1 MGEWLLDSLAP
12 GTGPLSSEEARKVQS
27 WATKHIPASA
37 DQKVIKHRLSQG
49 EVVKVLT
56 PVEVDIHLKRGRNE
70 RLARL
75 KLLNLDEVYI
85 ADELLV
91 QYPDLLRLGMW
102 GVTEL
107 VNTTSG
113 VSIINFRPMQASVNL
128 ELYKRARTEFT
139 LDEWRDLMLLS
150 MGYNPQVLTDEEQ
163 TILLTRLLPLVQKS
177 LHLMELAPKG
187 TGKSYLYE
195 ARS

>member
-12 GTGPLSSEEARKVQS
+12 GTGPLSPEEARKVQG
-27 WATKHIPASA
+27 WAAKHIPASV

-91 QYPDLLRLGMW
+91 QYPDLLRLGM
-102 GVTEL
+102 
-107 VNTTSG
+107 
-113 VSIINFRPMQASVNL
+113 
-128 ELYKRARTEFT
+128 
-139 LDEWRDLMLLS
+139 
-150 MGYNPQVLTDEEQ
+150 
-163 TILLTRLLPLVQKS
+163 
-177 LHLMELAPKG
+177 
-187 TGKSYLYE
+187 
-195 ARS
+195 